1 MQIISDY
8 MLKIDSYSFER
19 KDRKGKNGGGLI
31 VYLSNNVIYK
41 RRHDLEINEIESLW
55 LEVSIG
61 KSKPVLLNL
70 TQNKS
75 GWNYTMLS

>member
-1 MQIISDY
+1 LSAAQVECTVKEWCIIICLGTSYHANISDH

-41 RRHDLEINEIESLW
+41 RRHDLEN
-55 LEVSIG
+55 
-61 KSKPVLLNL
+61 
-70 TQNKS
+70 Q
-75 GWNYTMLS
+75 